1 MACSP
6 ARLLANREN
15 AKRSRGPTT
24 PEGKSRSR
32 RNSLK
37 HGMTGAGIV
46 LPSED
51 VVAVAARFSEFEAD
65 LKPRNGVARYLVERT
80 ALLSVRLDR
89 CARQES
95 AMLSEKVLHAE
106 GDFDE
111 RRIAEAEALMAGL
124 AAEPAANA
132 RALRRTPEGV
142 DLMIRAWLGIRD
154 DLARPRVTRQV
165 DIHEAMAENLTGR
178 RVADL
183 PISRPYALFQT
194 IRGNVDFLGS
204 HDDPGLDITS
214 RRAWAKGRLIE
225 WIDEELG
232 RLRALRETFDLGAIA
247 LERSKSV
254 DRVLFDTSKEAILA
268 RKYEAAAGREF
279 FRTLRELEEVQAAA
293 EDTIEQGPAL
303 GSSFLEAPAE
313 AEPVEEAEK
322 PARIVHPRRP
332 RPAPIDQ
339 FLEEFQPIEDLE
351 REVMA
356 MEVARAGF
364 A

>member
-15 AKRSRGPTT
+15 AKRSKGPTT

-51 VVAVAARFSEFEAD
+51 VAAVAARFSEFEAD

-95 AMLSEKVLHAE
+95 AMLSEKVTHAE

-154 DLARPRVTRQV
+154 DLARPRATRQV
-165 DIHEAMAENLTGR
+165 AIHEEMAENLTGR
-178 RVADL
+178 RVSDL

-204 HDDPGLDITS
+204 HDDPGLDIAS
-214 RRAWAKGRLIE
+214 RRDWAKGRLIE

-232 RLRALRETFDLGAIA
+232 RLRALRETFDLDAIA
-247 LERSKSV
+247 QERAGSV

-268 RKYEAAAGREF
+268 RKYEAAASREF
-279 FRTLRELEEVQAAA
+279 FRTLRELEQVHATVE
-293 EDTIEQGPAL
+293 ETTEPGPAL
-303 GSSFLEAPAE
+303 GSSFPEAPAE
-313 AEPVEEAEK
+313 PSPVEEAEE
-322 PARIVHPRRP
+322 PARIVQPRRP
-332 RPAPIDQ
+332 TPAPIVRY
-339 FLEEFQPIEDLE
+339 LEEFPPIEPLE
-351 REVMA
+351 QEVVA
-356 MEVARAGF
+356 MGTAQAEF